1 MICKNCGKVIRIPT
15 TGTPYCGCRFY
26 NSKILK
32 YFIVEATK
40 MKLTVRRPLW
50 VVAQGGVVGL
60 LADGIEITLT
70 KLNGRVYV
78 SANGERLGAAEFI
91 TLPPFVEKLMTDRPV
106 NKRKYA
112 TVTLINSVEA
122 TEVLTNIP
130 GATIKSVEGK
140 RITLAIPIYI

>member
-32 YFIVEATK
+32 YFIVETVK
-40 MKLTVRRPLW
+40 MKLIVRRPLW

-60 LADGIEITLT
+60 LADGLEITLT

-106 NKRKYA
+106 KARRRHA
-112 TVTLINSVEA
+112 TVTLLNSAEA
-122 TEVLTNIP
+122 TEVLTTIP
-130 GATIKSVEGK
+130 GATIKGMEGR
-140 RITLAIPIYI
+140 RITLAIPI